1 MDYAQVR
8 NSTKSDSEKISSFIE
23 WCKNKGLEEV
33 IIRLST
39 EDKNWM
45 RENYFL
51 DFSTSR
57 LIVSKKGFK
66 RKILDTGFIA
76 GMAPFP
82 YLVLSKDR
90 KIPDFRKNTN
100 LSPVEI
106 ISSDF
111 SNFYVWYSDIEQLLM
126 RKGVETTVSNMLG
139 SAISANFLTIRK
151 TDGKEYSFRL
161 PVGKNGTFE
170 KIYYWLEMTL
180 PIKISAT

>member
-170 KIYYWLEMTL
+170 KIYYWLEKTL
-180 PIKISAT
+180 PIRISAT

>member
-1 MDYAQVR
+1 MDYAQIR
-8 NSTKSDSEKISSFIE
+8 NSSKSDTEKISSFIE
-23 WCKNKGLEEV
+23 WCKNRGFEEV

-51 DFSTSR
+51 DFTTSR
-57 LIVSKKGFK
+57 LIVSKKSFK

-82 YLVLSKDR
+82 YLVLSKDK

-106 ISSDF
+106 ISSDI
-111 SNFYVWYSDIEQLLM
+111 SNFYVWYSDIDQLYM
-126 RKGVETTVSNMLG
+126 RRGVETTVSNMLG

-170 KIYYWLEMTL
+170 KIYYWLDKIL
-180 PIKISAT
+180 PLKISVT

>member
-1 MDYAQVR
+1 LDYAQVR

-51 DFSTSR
+51 DFTTSR
-57 LIVSKKGFK
+57 LIVSRKGFN

-82 YLVLSKDR
+82 YLVLAKD
-90 KIPDFRKNTN
+90 KKVPDFRKNTN
-100 LSPVEI
+100 LSPLEK
-106 ISSDF
+106 ISSDN
-111 SNFYVWYSDIEQLLM
+111 SNFYVWYSDIEQLYM
-126 RKGVETTVSNMLG
+126 RRGVETTVSNMLG
-139 SAISANFLTIRK
+139 SGISANFLTIRK
-151 TDGKEYSFRL
+151 TDGKEYTFRL

-170 KIYYWLEMTL
+170 KIYYWLENTL

>member
-82 YLVLSKDR
+82 YLVLSKDK

-100 LSPVEI
+100 PSPIEI
-106 ISSDF
+106 ISSDI
-111 SNFYVWYSDIEQLLM
+111 SNFYVWYFDIEQLLM
-126 RKGVETTVSNMLG
+126 RRGVETTVSNMLG

-170 KIYYWLEMTL
+170 KIYYWLETTL
-180 PIKISAT
+180 PIKISAN

>member
-8 NSTKSDSEKISSFIE
+8 NSTKSDSEKLSLFIE

-51 DFSTSR
+51 DFTTSR
-57 LIVSKKGFK
+57 IIVSKKSFI

-82 YLVLSKDR
+82 YSVLVKDK

-106 ISSDF
+106 IGSDI
-111 SNFYVWYSDIEQLLM
+111 SNFYVWYSDIEQLLV
-126 RKGVETTVSNMLG
+126 RRGVETTVSNMLG
-139 SAISANFLTIRK
+139 SAISANFMTIRK

-170 KIYYWLEMTL
+170 KIYYWLEKTL

>member
-1 MDYAQVR
+1 
-8 NSTKSDSEKISSFIE
+8 
-23 WCKNKGLEEV
+23 LEEV

-45 RENYFL
+45 HENYFL
-51 DFSTSR
+51 DFTTSR
-57 LIVSKKGFK
+57 IIVSKKSFK

-82 YLVLSKDR
+82 YLVLAKDK
-90 KIPDFRKNTN
+90 KIPDFRKNTA

-106 ISSDF
+106 INSDI

-126 RKGVETTVSNMLG
+126 RRGVETTVSNMLG
-139 SAISANFLTIRK
+139 SVISANFLTIRK

-170 KIYYWLEMTL
+170 KIYYWLEKTL
-180 PIKISAT
+180 SIKISAT